1 MAKTIDGYGE
11 SHYNNAAPTKTGEQ
25 TIVKATVIIP
35 TYNER
40 DNIQSLVGE
49 ILALDPPVDVIV
61 VDDNSPDG
69 TGELVDELA
78 EKHPGRVH
86 VIHRPSKMGLGTAH
100 IAGFKLALEQGAQ
113 RVMSMDADFSHH
125 PRHISAMLAKSHEAH
140 LVIGSRYVRGGGT
153 RFCSWK
159 RRILSLGANLFAK
172 LMLGLPARDCTA
184 GFRCYHSDV
193 LSSIK
198 LDDIF
203 SNGYSFLIEMI
214 YRTKSQDWRVAEVP
228 IIFEDR
234 RHGVSKISR
243 VEIFAALYTVLRLS
257 TWRLRQLPGSQRV
270 PRST

>member
-1 MAKTIDGYGE
+1 M
-11 SHYNNAAPTKTGEQ
+11 
-25 TIVKATVIIP
+25 VIP

-40 DNIQSLVGE
+40 DNIRLLVSE
-49 ILALDPPVDVIV
+49 LLALDTPPEVII

-69 TGELVDELA
+69 TGELADNLADE
-78 EKHPGRVH
+78 HPGRVH
-86 VIHRPSKMGLGTAH
+86 VIHRPAKLGLGTAH
-100 IAGFKLALEQGAQ
+100 IAGFKLALSQGTE
-113 RVMSMDADFSHH
+113 RVLSMDADFSHH
-125 PRHISAMLAKSHEAH
+125 PRHIPAMIAKSQEAQ

-159 RRILSLGANLFAK
+159 RRALSLAANLFAK
-172 LMLGLPARDCTA
+172 IMLGLPARDCTA
-184 GFRCYHSDV
+184 GFRCYHRDV
-193 LSSIK
+193 LSSIN

-214 YRTKSQDWRVAEVP
+214 YHTKSQGWAVAEVP

-243 VEIFAALYTVLRLS
+243 REILAALYTVLRLT
-257 TWRLRQLPGSQRV
+257 TWRLRRRWEPAEK

>member
-1 MAKTIDGYGE
+1 
-11 SHYNNAAPTKTGEQ
+11 
-25 TIVKATVIIP
+25 VKACVVIP

-40 DNIQSLVGE
+40 DNIELLIAE
-49 ILALDPPVDVIV
+49 IVDLDPAVDVII

-69 TGELVDELA
+69 TGKLA
-78 EKHPGRVH
+78 DQLAAQHPGRVH
-86 VIHRPSKMGLGTAH
+86 VIHRPAKLGLGTAH
-100 IAGFKLALEQGAQ
+100 IAGFKVALDQGANQ
-113 RVMSMDADFSHH
+113 ILSMDADFSHH
-125 PRHISAMLAKSHEAH
+125 PRYIPSMLAKSKEAD

-159 RRILSLGANLFAK
+159 RRFLSLGANLFAK

-184 GFRCYHSDV
+184 GFRCYRREV
-193 LSSIK
+193 LLSID

-214 YRTKSQDWRVAEVP
+214 YYTKIQSWRVAEVP

-243 VEIFAALYTVLRLS
+243 FEIGAALYTVFRLAKR
-257 TWRLRQLPGSQRV
+257 RLRHKKTGETARTQGQSNDEKGPA
-270 PRST
+270 